1 MNDLPHNIGELPRG
15 MVAQLA
21 PNKNDGPHERQRKI
35 KLIKRMLKL
44 QRQQDKKTKLQACQ
58 RKAFEG

>member
-1 MNDLPHNIGELPRG
+1 MNDLPHNIGDMPRG

-21 PNKNDGPHERQRKI
+21 PTENDGPVARHGKI
-35 KLIKRMLKL
+35 KVIKRMLKL
-44 QRQQDKKTKLQACQ
+44 QRQQDKKAKMQACQ